1 MFMALLCK
9 PHKRNL
15 LLFLIPI
22 ALFLL
27 TAKHADS
34 WYAGKTV
41 PVYFFW
47 GIGCPHCTKEEVFLE
62 KLKEKYPQLNVKSYE
77 VRHNQEN
84 AKFYIQMAEA
94 YGIKTAAVPAIFIG
108 NFEPLIGY
116 LNDEVTGRTIEERLR
131 YCIEHTCPDPL
142 KIAEGLTRR
151 EQTYEEKSKV
161 ITLPIFGTIDTS
173 KTALPVL
180 TIILAGLDGF
190 NPCAF
195 FVLFL
200 LLSILVYAQSRK
212 KMLLVGGIFV
222 FFSGLIYF
230 LFMSAWLTIFLRVGQ
245 LMIVTTTAGLIAL
258 IIASI
263 NIKDFF
269 LFKKGISLTIPE
281 KAKPKL
287 FDRMRKLLKATSM
300 SSIILGT
307 IVLAIAANIYE
318 LICTVGFPMVFTR
331 VLTLHNLPPFHYY
344 LYLTFYN
351 VIYVIPLA
359 IVVLIFSI
367 TLGAKK
373 LTEWQGQVL
382 KLISGLMMLGLGL
395 VLLINPTLFD
405 NLFVAVGLLVA
416 ALTAAGVIIYLTK
429 EKVSK
434 SI

>member
-1 MFMALLCK
+1 MQ
-9 PHKRNL
+9 KRNL
-15 LLFLIPI
+15 SQLLISISF
-22 ALFLL
+22 FLL
-27 TAKHADS
+27 TAAHAYS
-34 WYAGKTV
+34 MYAGKIV

-47 GIGCPHCTKEEVFLE
+47 GIGCPHCEKEKLFLE
-62 KLKEKYPQLNVKSYE
+62 KLKQKYPQMDVKSYE
-77 VRHNQEN
+77 VQHNQAN
-84 AKFYIQMAEA
+84 AKFYIEMAKA
-94 YGIKTAAVPAIFIG
+94 YGIKVAAVPATFIG
-108 NFEPLIGY
+108 NFEPLTGY
-116 LNDEVTGRTIEERLR
+116 LNDEVTGKTIEERLK

-142 KIAEGLTRR
+142 KVSEGLTRR
-151 EQTYEEKSKV
+151 EQTNEGKNKV
-161 ITLPIFGTIDTS
+161 ITLPIFGTVDTL
-173 KTALPVL
+173 KTALPAL

-230 LFMSAWLTIFLRVGQ
+230 LFMAAWLTLFLQVGQ
-245 LMIVTTTAGLIAL
+245 LKIITITAGLIAL
-258 IIASI
+258 IISTI

-269 LFKKGISLTIPE
+269 FFKKGLSLTIPE

-307 IVLAIAANIYE
+307 IILAIAANIYE
-318 LICTVGFPMVFTR
+318 LICTVGFPMLFTR
-331 VLTLHNLPPFHYY
+331 VLTLHNLSTFYYY
-344 LYLTFYN
+344 LYLIFYN
-351 VIYVIPLA
+351 VIYIIPLA

-382 KLISGLMMLGLGL
+382 KLISGLMMLVLGL

-405 NLFVAVGLLVA
+405 NLFITVGLLAA
-416 ALTAAGVIIYLTK
+416 ALIAAGVIIYLTK
-429 EKVSK
+429 EKVNK